1 MHQIKLFADL
11 ESNLAA
17 MEAKINDW
25 LQKSGARVV
34 NIFGNIAPQ
43 TATLESKST
52 ALAER
57 KFSSSDVFIAVVYE
71 QT

>member
-1 MHQIKLFADL
+1 VHQIKLFADL

-17 MEAKINDW
+17 LEARVNDW
-25 LQKSGARVV
+25 LRTSGAKVV

-43 TATLESKST
+43 TVTVESKTT

-57 KFSSSDVFIAVVYE
+57 KFSSSDVFLVVVYE
-71 QT
+71 SA